1 MRRSRQKPGANAADI
16 EEPGRDASQTIRSS
30 LRRQGL
36 TLARAGAKRTSRSE
50 TRQVAA
56 LPWRLENGQRRILMI
71 TSRETRRWVIPKGGR
86 MVGKTDPESAAQ
98 EAMEEAGVKGPIDS
112 RSIGVFRYAKGLKGG
127 GVRQCVVSVYPLEV
141 LIQMGSWPEAHQRE
155 RRWMSLAE
163 AADLVH
169 EPDLAA
175 LIRDFAATPLDD

>member
-1 MRRSRQKPGANAADI
+1 MAQARS
-16 EEPGRDASQTIRSS
+16 
-30 LRRQGL
+30 
-36 TLARAGAKRTSRSE
+36 KRTTRSE

-56 LPWRLENGQRRILMI
+56 LPWRLEDGERRILMI

-86 MVGKTDPESAAQ
+86 MVGKTDPEAAAQ
-98 EAMEEAGVKGPIDS
+98 EAMEEAGVKGDIDS
-112 RSIGVFRYAKGLKGG
+112 QSIGVFRYAKGMRDG

-141 LIQMGSWPEAHQRE
+141 LIQMGVWPEAHQRE
-155 RRWMSLAE
+155 RRWMTPGE

-175 LIRDFAATPLDD
+175 LMRDFAATPLAD